1 MYNDCILTSEQA
13 ELSICRIAYQIY
25 EDNTKEDKVIIAGV
39 MTNGNQVAES
49 IAKILRSISDF
60 EVIDC
65 KIHVDKKNPHT
76 EIQTSID
83 QSVYKNCSVII
94 VDDVLNTGSTL
105 IYAVRHFLEV
115 PLTQCKVAVLINRNH
130 KKFPIKAD
138 YKGISLSTSL
148 HEHVEIVCKKNT
160 FEGYLT

>member
-1 MYNDCILTSEQA
+1 MYKDCILTSEQA
-13 ELSICRIAYQIY
+13 EHSIRRIAYQIY

-39 MTNGNQVAES
+39 MTNGNHVAES
-49 IAKILRSISDF
+49 IAKILRSISDLK
-60 EVIDC
+60 VIDC
-65 KIHVDKKNPHT
+65 QIHVDKKNPHA
-76 EIQTSID
+76 EIKTSIH
-83 QSVYKNCSVII
+83 QSVYKNCSVIV

-105 IYAVRHFLEV
+105 IYSVCHFLEV

-148 HEHVEIVCKKNT
+148 HEHIEIVFKKNT

>member
-1 MYNDCILTSEQA
+1 MI
-13 ELSICRIAYQIY
+13 
-25 EDNTKEDKVIIAGV
+25 
-39 MTNGNQVAES
+39 TNGNQVAKS
-49 IAKILRSISDF
+49 IAKILRSISDL

-65 KIHVDKKNPHT
+65 QILVNKKNPRAKM
-76 EIQTSID
+76 QTSIN
-83 QSVYKNCSVII
+83 QSVYKNCSIII

-115 PLTQCKVAVLINRNH
+115 PLKQCKVAVLINRNH

-160 FEGYLT
+160 FEGYLS

>member
-1 MYNDCILTSEQA
+1 MYKDCILTSEQA
-13 ELSICRIAYQIY
+13 EHSIRRIAYQIY

-39 MTNGNQVAES
+39 MTNGNHVAES
-49 IAKILRSISDF
+49 IAKILRSISDL

-65 KIHVDKKNPHT
+65 QIHVDKKNLHA
-76 EIQTSID
+76 EIKTSIHK
-83 QSVYKNCSVII
+83 SVYKNCSVVI

-105 IYAVRHFLEV
+105 IHSVCHFLEV

-148 HEHVEIVCKKNT
+148 HEHIEIVFKKNT